1 MLQKERKKHQ
11 GSNIN
16 ININLKLDNPNGKK
30 IVGDSKEVRKNVEG
44 NRPMVVPSGRR
55 KKSAY
60 NYGQE
65 KYPTKQS
72 VQ

>member
-16 ININLKLDNPNGKK
+16 ININLKLDNPGGKK

-44 NRPMVVPSGRR
+44 GRPTVVPNGRR

-60 NYGQE
+60 NYGQD

-72 VQ
+72 IQ